1 MKLSTKISASMGSLT
16 VLIAI
21 LAVYL
26 LMQMQSIN
34 ETATVMGERNIPV
47 IDLAGKLNNDVSE
60 YRISEV
66 RHIYATDPAVMKND
80 EKQLAT
86 WKKKTSGYLADL
98 NGLVKMGEVKAALKL
113 VSTGLN
119 AYYGWTSPGKIIRKK
134 PFNCCWGTRTLPTGN

>member
-60 YRISEV
+60 YRIAEV
-66 RHIYATDPAVMKND
+66 LHIYATDPAVMKND
-80 EKQLAT
+80 EKELAKG
-86 WKKKTSGYLADL
+86 KKRTSGYLADL
-98 NGLVKMGEVKAALKL
+98 NGLVKEGEVKAALEL
-113 VSTGLN
+113 VNTGLN
-119 AYYGWTSPGKIIRKK
+119 AYYALSDKMLDISRQNHT
-134 PFNCCWGTRTLPTGN
+134 